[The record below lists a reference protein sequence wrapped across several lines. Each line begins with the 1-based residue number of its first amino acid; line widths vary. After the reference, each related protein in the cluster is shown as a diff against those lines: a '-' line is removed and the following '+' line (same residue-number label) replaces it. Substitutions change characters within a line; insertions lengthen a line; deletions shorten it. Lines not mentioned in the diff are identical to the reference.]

1 MLYLLLMFLGL
12 VFLASGGA
20 GLFIVNTGGEME
32 SIYRILGNITFSTFA
47 AVGVLILIILAA
59 FSSEFE

>member
-20 GLFIVNTGGEME
+20 GLFIVNTGGEIE
-32 SIYRILGNITFSTFA
+32 SIYRVVGNITFSTFA